1 MKKLN
6 LSKLIAN
13 DIVNY
18 GMDQTL
24 GFNYSVELDSFL
36 KEYDEDTQ
44 EFINNNLESIIEAV
58 EQNENVADLEYDESS
73 KEFSMVFYYDNLMSP
88 IEQKIVEYGRVVN
101 KDFDLEELRHLSY
114 ELEKS
119 KRFENLILDIIDKNK
134 YLGIEI

>member
-18 GMDQTL
+18 GMDQTDGL
-24 GFNYSVELDSFL
+24 SYTIEIGSLLQEFD
-36 KEYDEDTQ
+36 DDTQ
-44 EFINNNLESIIEAV
+44 KYINNNLESIIEAV
-58 EQNENVADLEYDESS
+58 EQNENVADLEYDKTSNEISI
-73 KEFSMVFYYDNLMSP
+73 VFYYDNLMTP
-88 IEQKIVEYGRVVN
+88 TEQKIVEFGRGIN
-101 KDFDLEELRHLSY
+101 RSFDLEELRHLSY

-119 KRFENLILDIIDKNK
+119 KKFERLILDIIDKNK